1 MNIRE
6 KVAYVKGLL
15 SGLDLDEDKK
25 ETKILKAVV
34 DLMEDI
40 SESVV
45 DLEDDVDEICA
56 QLEVLDEDLADVE
69 GEIFDDECECECNCN
84 CDDDCD
90 CGCHLD
96 DNFYEVVCPS
106 CDEKICLSEET
117 LLDDKMDCPRCGEL
131 LEFDLSDV
139 DSCKCGCDCDCDDDC
154 ECKPTCKCDENCN
167 DDCECECHFR
177 SNKDDK

>member
-6 KVAYVKGLL
+6 KAAYVKGLL

-45 DLEDDVDEICA
+45 DLEDDVDEICD

-69 GEIFDDECECECNCN
+69 GEIFDDECNCN

-90 CGCHLD
+90 CDCHLD

-177 SNKDDK
+177 SNNDDK